1 MLSSGHPPP
10 YLDLRLAHF
19 APGNKKPAEAGSF

>member
-10 YLDLRLAHF
+10 YLDLPLAHR
-19 APGNKKPAEAGSF
+19 AGNKKPAEAGSF